1 MRQGLVAY
9 SCDEA
14 LRKYVQ
20 FFVSVKS
27 KPEKGGPLK
36 QTLIGIVTSTK
47 SSKTL
52 RVEVPRKVRH
62 PLYGKIVSQRTICH
76 AHDENEEA
84 QVDDRVEIVESRPH
98 SRLKRW
104 ELVKVLSR
112 H

>member
-1 MRQGLVAY
+1 M
-9 SCDEA
+9 
-14 LRKYVQ
+14 
-20 FFVSVKS
+20 KS
-27 KPEKGGPLK
+27 KPEKGDPLK

-84 QVDDRVEIVESRPH
+84 QVDDRVEIIESRPH